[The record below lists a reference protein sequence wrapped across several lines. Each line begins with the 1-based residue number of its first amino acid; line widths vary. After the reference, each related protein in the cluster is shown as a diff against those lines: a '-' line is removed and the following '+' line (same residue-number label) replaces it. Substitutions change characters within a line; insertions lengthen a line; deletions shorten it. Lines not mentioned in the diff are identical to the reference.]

1 MLFRLFCIIFT
12 HMKPITEYSDY
23 RTYMRDFYEERKRV
37 SYFTWREF
45 ASLAGFVSPTYL
57 KLVCD
62 GGTRLSKPGIA
73 KVARA
78 MGLEGFDYTYFGL
91 LVKFGNAKNAAEKE
105 AALRELEQEARLNKI
120 RIVDAEAFHYY
131 ETPACPIVRE
141 LAPIMPGAAPGEIAA
156 SIRNK
161 TSALD
166 VQDALQ
172 FLVKAGFLVKTGK
185 GTYEQTEKS
194 VKGSK
199 EAIPL
204 AIRSMNREM
213 AGLAMQ
219 SIDTDSPEERN
230 ITGVTMGIDEA
241 AYARIV
247 ETINECRKKIIGIAR
262 ECENINQV
270 YRVNLQLFPLSD
282 KVNNRV
288 VKKETSNEQD

>member
-1 MLFRLFCIIFT
+1 
-12 HMKPITEYSDY
+12 MKPIIEYNDY
-23 RTYMRDFYEERKRV
+23 RSYMRDFYEERKRV

-62 GGTRLSKPGIA
+62 GKTRLSKPGIG

-78 MGLEGFDYTYFGL
+78 MGLEGFNFTYFGL

-105 AALRELEQEARLNKI
+105 AALRELEHEASLIKI
-120 RIVDAEAFHYY
+120 RVIDADAFHYY
-131 ETPACPIVRE
+131 ETPICPIVRE
-141 LAPIMPGAAPGEIAA
+141 LAPLMPEADPCEIAA
-156 SIRNK
+156 TIKSPA
-161 TSALD
+161 SARD
-166 VQDALQ
+166 VRDALQ
-172 FLVKAGFLVKTGK
+172 FLTKAGLLTKTHNS
-185 GTYEQTEKS
+185 TYQQTEKS

-204 AIRSMNREM
+204 AIRSMNKKM

-241 AYARIV
+241 AYTRIV
-247 ETINECRKKIIGIAR
+247 ETINDCRKKIIDIAR

-288 VKKETSNEQD
+288 VKKGDKQ

>member
-1 MLFRLFCIIFT
+1 
-12 HMKPITEYSDY
+12 MKPITEYSDY

-91 LVKFGNAKNAAEKE
+91 LVKFGNAKSAAEKE

-241 AYARIV
+241 AYTRIV
-247 ETINECRKKIIGIAR
+247 ETISDCRKKIIDIAR